1 MALIRAIRV
10 PPIRPTREKLWRL
23 MNTYGLQ
30 RRTVARL
37 MRAHPR
43 AVDYYLYPDQ
53 HPLQRPIPMGA
64 WELLLMKV
72 QSIYQPDEPIDLP
85 L

>member
-1 MALIRAIRV
+1 
-10 PPIRPTREKLWRL
+10 
-23 MNTYGLQ
+23 
-30 RRTVARL
+30 